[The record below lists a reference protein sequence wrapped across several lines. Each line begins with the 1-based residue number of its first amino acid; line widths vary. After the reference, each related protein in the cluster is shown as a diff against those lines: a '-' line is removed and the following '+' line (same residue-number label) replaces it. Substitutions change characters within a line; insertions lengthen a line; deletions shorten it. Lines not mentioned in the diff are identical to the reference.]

1 MKWWKRNAKNE
12 EKWMENQL
20 EDMENE
26 QEKQPEN
33 RMLDECE
40 QMIEAAKTLEDTKS
54 EYKMVTSYLNDIQ
67 LLEDMSD
74 EEMAEIREAAENVV
88 SLGNTRTEYLKAEKK
103 INDAQ
108 YRQMQQEE
116 NEIPDAI
123 KRLKSSEAYQA
134 AVARDMRYLESEKT
148 KWIYNAEALRE
159 EQDFLRKLSMVL
171 FGVVVVVFAAL
182 LVLQFIFEAN
192 TQILWMLVLLAA
204 GICVFLIYHRQQNNA
219 EEIKKS
225 DLNRNHSITLLNKMK
240 IKYVNATNAVDYACE
255 KYHVKNSYELN
266 QIWEEYQETA
276 KEREKFLQLNEDL
289 DYFNAKL
296 LKALRRYRLHDAR
309 VWLDQAN
316 ALIDSREMVE
326 VKHNLIE
333 RRQKLRSKVEEDTKS
348 LKERRK
354 NAERMLA
361 DYPGNSADIREILSS
376 IDRLSG
382 I

>member
-192 TQILWMLVLLAA
+192 TQTLWMLVLLAS

>member
-192 TQILWMLVLLAA
+192 TQILWMLVLLAS

>member
-33 RMLDECE
+33 RMLDESE

>member
-67 LLEDMSD
+67 FLEDMSD

-103 INDAQ
+103 INDVQ

-171 FGVVVVVFAAL
+171 FGVVVVVFAVL

-192 TQILWMLVLLAA
+192 TQILWMLVLLAS